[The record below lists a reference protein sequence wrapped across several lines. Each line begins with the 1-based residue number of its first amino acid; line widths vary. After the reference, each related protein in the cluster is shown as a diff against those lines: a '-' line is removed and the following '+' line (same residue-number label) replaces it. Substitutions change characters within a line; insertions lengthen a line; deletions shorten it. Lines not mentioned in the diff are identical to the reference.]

1 MNPIKSI
8 RTGLR
13 DVRDIE
19 TRVTSVERAL
29 DRMRL
34 AQGRIE
40 ARMTRNAASLREAEF
55 HVFSQF
61 GEDGIIQYL
70 IERLHVASKRFI
82 EFGVENYTEA
92 NTRFLLENNGW
103 SGLILDSSRDHI
115 KHIRGQ
121 EYYWKHELTAVE
133 AMIDRD
139 NVNAFFREHGF
150 EGEIGLL
157 SIDIDGNDY
166 WVWEAIDS
174 VDPALVVVEYNHRFG
189 PERAV
194 TIPYSPDFQR
204 AEAHHSMIYY
214 GASLNALCRLGRR
227 KGYAFL
233 GCNSAGNNAW
243 FVKRGLKPEDLPEQ
257 SAEDGFVQGRFRE
270 ARDESGRLAFLS
282 LEEEQEILDSLPLES
297 VE

>member
-13 DVRDIE
+13 DVRDID

-40 ARMTRNAASLREAEF
+40 ARMTRSAASLRESEF
-55 HVFSQF
+55 QVFSQF

-70 IERLHVASKRFI
+70 VERVPIESERFI

-139 NVNAFFREHGF
+139 NVNTLFREHGF
-150 EGEIGLL
+150 DGEIGLL
-157 SIDIDGNDY
+157 SVDIDGNDY
-166 WVWEAIDS
+166 WIWEA
-174 VDPALVVVEYNHRFG
+174 VDAVNPPIVIVEYNHRFG
-189 PERAV
+189 SERPV
-194 TIPYSPDFQR
+194 TIPYSPEFNR
-204 AEAHHSMIYY
+204 MEAHHSAIYY
-214 GASLNALCRLGRR
+214 GASLAALTKLAGR
-227 KGYAFL
+227 KGYDL
-233 GCNSAGNNAW
+233 VGCNGGGNNAF
-243 FVKRGLKPEDLPEQ
+243 FVRSDLRPDTVPAASVEE
-257 SAEDGFVQGRFRE
+257 AFVAGKFRE
-270 ARDESGRLAFLS
+270 SRDKEGRLAYLTA
-282 LEEEQEILDSLPLES
+282 EEERKLLESLPLETID
-297 VE
+297 